1 MYFWPRLLNC
11 QTEKVP
17 IQIDFSRT
25 LPNSSKGI
33 NYFPKPNTKK
43 LPSLDLK
50 GKCTGLLYYT
60 QHAVFI
66 IVKSTMNSKAG
77 NADVRGWRSSLP
89 LSCQVNFCGCHLP
102 LMYISQRCNW
112 VNEFLCFLYP
122 DSSSFPKSHHH
133 KLVNNQI
140 WESSPALKVIFSC
153 LWIKIWNRFSWLT
166 LLDLAFSSIIFCHS
180 LNFHQ
185 HLNILPLSPAL

>member
-1 MYFWPRLLNC
+1 MPSLQCGKHAFLFPRHTIKFEKSNVIMYFWPRLLNC

-33 NYFPKPNTKK
+33 NYFPKPSTKK

-77 NADVRGWRSSLP
+77 NADVSGCCSSLASVLSSQFLWL
-89 LSCQVNFCGCHLP
+89 LSCWRLP
-102 LMYISQRCNW
+102 L
-112 VNEFLCFLYP
+112 FA
-122 DSSSFPKSHHH
+122 SSSYCTFHSDATELISFSASFTLTAVPSPK
-133 KLVNNQI
+133 
-140 WESSPALKVIFSC
+140 A
-153 LWIKIWNRFSWLT
+153 T
-166 LLDLAFSSIIFCHS
+166 
-180 LNFHQ
+180 
-185 HLNILPLSPAL
+185 NINL

>member
-1 MYFWPRLLNC
+1 MPSLQCGKHAFLFPRHSVKFEKTNVIMYFWPRLLNC

-77 NADVRGWRSSLP
+77 NADVRGWRSSLASV
-89 LSCQVNFCGCHLP
+89 LSSQFLWLPSPVNVHFTAMQLSKWVSLLSLP
-102 LMYISQRCNW
+102 WQQ
-112 VNEFLCFLYP
+112 FLP
-122 DSSSFPKSHHH
+122 QKP
-133 KLVNNQI
+133 
-140 WESSPALKVIFSC
+140 P
-153 LWIKIWNRFSWLT
+153 
-166 LLDLAFSSIIFCHS
+166 
-180 LNFHQ
+180 
-185 HLNILPLSPAL
+185 P